1 MFKVKRVSQS
11 NRTVRLPDELIDR
24 LNEIATEANI
34 SFNRLVVQCCEYAL
48 DNLVLTN
55 DDEDDEDTTEE

>member
-55 DDEDDEDTTEE
+55 EDEDDEDTTEE